1 MTGVRGGSARDEILS
16 RIRAALGPG
25 PAPVTVPREYRRSS
39 TMDSLVEVFVDR
51 LHDYDA
57 TVVPVG
63 PDEVASA
70 VADQVRGRVRVAPG
84 LARLVPAVSGGP
96 SVGGMQV
103 SGGPS
108 EGGIQVSGGPSEGG
122 IQVSGG
128 RSEGGIQVEL
138 DDDGPATELDRV
150 DTAVTSCAAACA
162 ATGTIV
168 LDGSPDQGR
177 RALTLVPDRHVCI
190 VHSGQIVGTVPELI
204 ARLDPRAPL
213 TFVSGPSATSDI
225 ELKRVKGVHGPRQ
238 LVVVLVRP

>member
-96 SVGGMQV
+96 SVGGM
-103 SGGPS
+103 
-108 EGGIQVSGGPSEGG
+108 
-122 IQVSGG
+122 QVSGG